1 MTNIDGEPTPAAT
14 GNGGTTGEQDAGSA
28 IATAQEIEE
37 RDAKYTRLAADFE
50 NLRKRT
56 ARELADRSRYRSE
69 DAARALLPVL
79 DNLRR
84 AIEHAPEDTPASL
97 LEGLEFTLRQF
108 EEALAS
114 VGVTVIE
121 AKGKPFDPSEHEA
134 VLGEESP
141 DVEVDTVVDE
151 LQRGYRL
158 HDRVLRP
165 TMVRVAHPKATHL
178 RAGGDGAVEA

>member
-1 MTNIDGEPTPAAT
+1 MTNTHDEPTAVPAESDGA
-14 GNGGTTGEQDAGSA
+14 TGEQDAGP
-28 IATAQEIEE
+28 ATATTQALEE
-37 RDAKYTRLAADFE
+37 RDARYTRLAADFE
-50 NLRKRT
+50 NFRKRN

-114 VGVTVIE
+114 VGVTVID
-121 AKGKPFDPSEHEA
+121 ARGKRFDPSEHEA

-141 DVEVDTVVDE
+141 DVEVDTVLDE
-151 LQRGYRL
+151 LQRGYKL

-165 TMVRVAHPKATHL
+165 AMVRVAHPTTGHAP
-178 RAGGDGAVEA
+178 RGGDGVGEA